1 MQTGLLTVLGMVT
14 VLPAKSVTVR
24 VPLVSGVEVS
34 GTVEEAV
41 GAFTPQEERST
52 AEQRARTRS
61 EINNFFILLNLS
73 MFFYFRELCC
83 FFGRTTA
90 LPFINFN
97 SASKPY
103 NCDNRLSFSISAP
116 P

>member
-1 MQTGLLTVLGMVT
+1 MNQGGLIVMRKGIIYVYFNR
-14 VLPAKSVTVR
+14 AKYEKEGIEKYYVGQTVR
-24 VPLVSGVEVS
+24 
-34 GTVEEAV
+34 
-41 GAFTPQEERST
+41 T

-61 EINNFFILLNLS
+61 EINNFFILLNIS